1 MIYNVEANYNIIIVL
16 VCFIV
21 TIVSIV
27 RSNHNTQLLLNKR
40 LMTKTPST
48 SCTLIELCERAVIVI
63 DFEFMT
69 ISYTSKQ

>member
-27 RSNHNTQLLLNKR
+27 RSNHNTQLLNKR